1 MGLQQAKE
9 TQDYMDEKIKACLIT
24 GALGDA
30 FGSRFEQMDLPAGD
44 ERWAFTD
51 DTQLTVATCESI
63 LEKSGA
69 EPGSISERF
78 LLWYN
83 DRRLSGLDA
92 STLTAMVELKSG
104 KHWAESGAEGEISSG
119 NGAAMRI
126 APLAFLLD
134 PLKEDDQR
142 HIRDVVRIT
151 HRHEDAYLG
160 ALAVVYAIRFVQNN
174 RLNFISNVIRQLP
187 ESELKNRLVEL
198 SQAPSMRIRDL
209 GRKFGSSGTVVES
222 IPLALF
228 AAQQA
233 PEIGLEKMMKELVAA
248 GGDTDTNCSIA
259 GQIAGVLMG
268 LDAIPEPWMDK
279 LRKTPNYDEFTE
291 KIRKFAAY
299 VSSRSGIKTLF

>member
-1 MGLQQAKE
+1 
-9 TQDYMDEKIKACLIT
+9 MDEKIKACLIT

-30 FGSRFEQMDLPAGD
+30 FGSRFEQLDLPAGD

-69 EPGSISERF
+69 EPKAIAERF

-83 DRRLSGLDA
+83 DRRLSGPDA

-104 KHWAESGAEGEISSG
+104 QPWDQSGAEGEISSG

-134 PLKEDDQR
+134 PLKTDDQN
-142 HIRDVVRIT
+142 HIRDIVRIT

-198 SQAPSMRIRDL
+198 SQAPTMRIRDL
-209 GRKFGSSGTVVES
+209 GRKFGSSGNVIDS

-233 PEIGLEKMMKELVAA
+233 PAIGMEKMMKELVAA
-248 GGDTDTNCSIA
+248 GGDTATNCSIA
-259 GQIAGVLMG
+259 GQVAGVLMG
-268 LDAIPEPWMDK
+268 LDAIPEQWMEK
-279 LRKTPNYDEFTE
+279 LKKTPNYQEFIET
-291 KIRKFAAY
+291 IRKFAAY
-299 VSSRSGIKTLF
+299 ISSRSGIKTLF